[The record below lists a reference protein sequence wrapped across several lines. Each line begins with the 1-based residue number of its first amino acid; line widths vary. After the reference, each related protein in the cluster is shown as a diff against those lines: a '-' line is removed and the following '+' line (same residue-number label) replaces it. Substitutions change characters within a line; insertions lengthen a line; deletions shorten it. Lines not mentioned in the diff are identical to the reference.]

1 MVRGA
6 VVIRTTKSGQERTV
20 QLPTR
25 VTSRF
30 GAGPK
35 WFPDNHSMLVEVGDA
50 DGPGFGL
57 YRLSLDT
64 ANTELV
70 ARLPR
75 EISSYDVSPDG
86 RSIFYAIPDNAYHR
100 VIRLDLESRQET
112 ELRRVGQQPGD
123 EVVALA
129 VSPDGAEL
137 AMTLIGGAVEV
148 LPVSGGQPHELFRPA
163 EPEGDTGALRQGLT
177 WSSDQR
183 FVLFV
188 RSDRALW
195 KVPARGGSVD
205 KVGISI
211 GGIKSPAVSPDG
223 KRLVFSA
230 VAQSNP
236 SRVWAL
242 DSLLPVQTAK
252 K

>member
-70 ARLPR
+70 ARLPER
-75 EISSYDVSPDG
+75 QRAVVIMRYWQDAQERDIAASLGITPRAV
-86 RSIFYAIPDNAYHR
+86 RAMLKRAYAKLRVAYEQS
-100 VIRLDLESRQET
+100 ESQ
-112 ELRRVGQQPGD
+112 
-123 EVVALA
+123 
-129 VSPDGAEL
+129 
-137 AMTLIGGAVEV
+137 
-148 LPVSGGQPHELFRPA
+148 
-163 EPEGDTGALRQGLT
+163 
-177 WSSDQR
+177 
-183 FVLFV
+183 
-188 RSDRALW
+188 
-195 KVPARGGSVD
+195 
-205 KVGISI
+205 
-211 GGIKSPAVSPDG
+211 
-223 KRLVFSA
+223 
-230 VAQSNP
+230 
-236 SRVWAL
+236 
-242 DSLLPVQTAK
+242 
-252 K
+252 